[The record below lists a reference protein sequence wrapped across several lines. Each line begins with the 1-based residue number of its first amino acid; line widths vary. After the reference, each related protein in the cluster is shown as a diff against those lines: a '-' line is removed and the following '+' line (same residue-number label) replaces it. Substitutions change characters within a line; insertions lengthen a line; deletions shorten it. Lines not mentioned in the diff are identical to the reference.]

1 MTEPVT
7 AVPGGARIR
16 FHIQP
21 RASRTEL
28 AGIHGSAL
36 KVRVQ
41 APPVEGA
48 ANQALL
54 RFLADRL
61 GCPIRNLDLVHG
73 ATGRAKTVEVR
84 GLTPDQVMARLG
96 PEGP

>member
-7 AVPGGARIR
+7 AVPGGARLR
-16 FHIQP
+16 LHIQP

-28 AGIHGSAL
+28 AGRHGGAL

-48 ANQALL
+48 ANLALL

-61 GCPIRNLDLVHG
+61 DCPIRDLELVHG
-73 ATGRAKTVEVR
+73 STGRAKTVDVR
-84 GLTPDQVMARLG
+84 GLTPDQVLARLG
-96 PEGP
+96 SGAF